1 MVKKKDRLSGVEK
14 ITCIERENT
23 FLSIR
28 RQCALLQLNRSNFYY
43 ERKPDISVWDKEIM
57 DEIDKIYTKCP
68 FYGYP
73 RITKELHKRSYPVNH
88 KRVYRLMGI
97 MGIEAVFPKPNV
109 SRPNITH
116 DIYPYLLKD
125 LEISHP
131 NQVWGIDITY
141 VRMKKEWLYLVAILD
156 WYSRY
161 IVAWELSDSLSVSF
175 CCETLRRALTIAVPD
190 IHNSDQGSQFTSDEY
205 LNLLKGKETI
215 KISMDHKGRCFDNIF
230 TERLWRTIKYEEVY
244 LKSYESPK
252 DARQS
257 LTDYVSFY
265 NCERLHQSLEY
276 KTPEEIYFAR

>member
-1 MVKKKDRLSGVEK
+1 MVKKKDRLSGIEK
-14 ITCIERENT
+14 VTRIERENT
-23 FLSIR
+23 LLSIR

-73 RITKELHKRSYPVNH
+73 RITKELHKRNYPVNH
-88 KRVYRLMGI
+88 KRVYRLMGL
-97 MGIEAVFPKPNV
+97 MGIEAVFPKPNT

-116 DIYPYLLKD
+116 DIYPYLLKGLD
-125 LEISHP
+125 ISYP
-131 NQVWGIDITY
+131 NQVWGVDITY
-141 VRMKKEWLYLVAILD
+141 VRMKNEWLYLVAILD

-161 IVAWELSDSLSVSF
+161 IVAWELSDSLNVNF
-175 CCETLRRALTIAVPD
+175 CCETLKRALMTATPQ
-190 IHNSDQGSQFTSDEY
+190 IHNSDQGSQFTSNEY
-205 LNLLKGKETI
+205 LDLLKGKETI

-230 TERLWRTIKYEEVY
+230 TERLWRTVRYEEVY

-257 LTDYVSFY
+257 LTNYVTFY
-265 NCERLHQSLEY
+265 NRERLHQSLDY
-276 KTPEEIYFAR
+276 KTPEEIYFTR